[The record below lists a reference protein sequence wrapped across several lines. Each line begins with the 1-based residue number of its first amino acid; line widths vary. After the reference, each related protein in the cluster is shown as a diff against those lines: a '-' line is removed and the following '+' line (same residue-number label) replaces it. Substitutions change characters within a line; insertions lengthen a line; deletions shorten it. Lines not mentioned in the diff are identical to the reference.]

1 MQIFNKY
8 EQDYKHACRL
18 FIRERDRFYVDL
30 QQIGYLRVIPSQAN
44 YFLCEVISKYSSK
57 ELTELLLNEYN
68 ILIKDCG
75 TKKAF
80 RNGEYIRIAV
90 RSTLDNQRLI
100 DALKEL

>member
-8 EQDYKHACRL
+8 EQDYKQACRL

-57 ELTELLLNEYN
+57 VIQAEAGLSSGCLQS
-68 ILIKDCG
+68 IK
-75 TKKAF
+75 
-80 RNGEYIRIAV
+80 
-90 RSTLDNQRLI
+90 L
-100 DALKEL
+100 

>member
-8 EQDYKHACRL
+8 EQDYKQACRL

-44 YFLCEVISKYSSK
+44 YFLCDVISKYSSK

-80 RNGEYIRIAV
+80 RNANIYDS
-90 RSTLDNQRLI
+90 STFNLDNQRLI